1 MSDEERE
8 AMRVA
13 FCEQE
18 EEWRAALDA
27 YHNKPGPRR
36 LERLAA
42 EWILIFA
49 GEEWGRT
56 VIAGLPIGHVL
67 DDLRKQGLE
76 LPPEIQPLRDQ
87 WHANIVAYDMQRRPS
102 ERTTQEG
109 KQAAI
114 DDYKAWK
121 RRQRELKAKR
131 MVAVREERQ

>member
-42 EWILIFA
+42 EWILIFNHR
-49 GEEWGRT
+49 GPTRGRGG
-56 VIAGLPIGHVL
+56 GL
-67 DDLRKQGLE
+67 DL
-76 LPPEIQPLRDQ
+76 PE
-87 WHANIVAYDMQRRPS
+87 RPS
-102 ERTTQEG
+102 GTG
-109 KQAAI
+109 GPP
-114 DDYKAWK
+114 
-121 RRQRELKAKR
+121 QREKSGKSKHPPCDFF
-131 MVAVREERQ
+131 Q